1 MNLFKKNLYRTSK
14 ILEKFESAQHYS
26 FLDDEP
32 GLAEEVGSVEGD
44 VPEALVLLPA
54 ADEAVLLGEQLLP
67 GGAQREGGLNLKKD
81 YSTVTHLGTKAL
93 L

>member
-1 MNLFKKNLYRTSK
+1 MYDIEDSY
-14 ILEKFESAQHYS
+14 KFESAQHYS

-32 GLAEEVGSVEGD
+32 GLAEEVCSVEGD

-54 ADEAVLLGEQLLP
+54 ADEAVLLGEQLLA
-67 GGAQREGGLNLKKD
+67 GGAQREGGLDLQGK
-81 YSTVTHLGTKAL
+81 YSGPWL